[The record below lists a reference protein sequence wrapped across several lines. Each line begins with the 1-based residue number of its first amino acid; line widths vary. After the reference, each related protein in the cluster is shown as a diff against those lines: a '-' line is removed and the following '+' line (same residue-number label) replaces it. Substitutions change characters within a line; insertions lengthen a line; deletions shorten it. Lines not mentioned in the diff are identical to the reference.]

1 MRLPVSA
8 FALIIAM
15 LGAVGSPAHAE
26 DFPLRP
32 KYPRETFITTA
43 ELAATKGQVII
54 VDVRDQTEY
63 RVLHI
68 EGAKLLPVET
78 LRREELQ
85 ALRASGDTRQIVF
98 YCNGIT
104 CEKSYK
110 AAAKA
115 AFWEIPNTCV
125 YDAGVFDWAKAHPD
139 QALFFDVP
147 LNAEKVNSAL
157 IPESVFEA
165 ACLDPEA
172 FKARAADPAFKIYD
186 IRERSDRMAKPI
198 AFNNDIRLVLDDFV
212 PALDKGEIPREK
224 ILIYDN
230 VGKQV
235 MWLQYYLQKHG
246 IKEYYFLKGGV
257 RAIK

>member
-1 MRLPVSA
+1 MRNTLST
-8 FALIIAM
+8 FASIIAL
-15 LGAVGSPAHAE
+15 LGAAGNAAHAE

-43 ELAATKGQVII
+43 ELAAAKSQVIL

-68 EGAKLLPVET
+68 AGAKLLPVET
-78 LRREELQ
+78 LKVEELQ
-85 ALRASGDTRQIVF
+85 GLRADGDPRRIVF

-115 AFWEIPNTCV
+115 AFWEFRNTCV
-125 YDAGVFDWAKAHPD
+125 YDAGVFEWAKAHPD
-139 QALFFDVP
+139 QALFFDLP
-147 LNAEKVNSAL
+147 LNTEKISSAL
-157 IPESVFEA
+157 IPQSAFEA
-165 ACLDPEA
+165 VCLDTEA

-186 IRERSDRMAKPI
+186 IRERSDRVAKPQ

-212 PALDKGEIPREK
+212 AALDKGDIPKEK
-224 ILIYDN
+224 ILVYDN

-246 IKEYYFLKGGV
+246 IKDYYFLKGGV